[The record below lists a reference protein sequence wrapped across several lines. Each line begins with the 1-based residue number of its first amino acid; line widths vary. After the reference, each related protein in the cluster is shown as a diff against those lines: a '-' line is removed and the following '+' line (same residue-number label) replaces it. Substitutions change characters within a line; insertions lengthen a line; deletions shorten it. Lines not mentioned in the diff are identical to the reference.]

1 MSNIFD
7 FDITTSQPANGGLG
21 GVGTNIGATGG
32 NTQEVGDFVTDVRFR
47 PFIRAQQVHFWAFGM
62 RPNTRVYAFFDK
74 QDVNTRVHPATVI
87 NEANPIAP
95 ANLRVDWETAVLTV
109 DANGRLFGVF
119 DLPANT
125 FIVGERELLF
135 CDVDDLDSLESA
147 TSTCSSLFNA
157 YNFSVTTAPIPAP
170 RPPIIQNPPP
180 PVPPVVR
187 PRDPLAQSFYV
198 DPELCANRVGC
209 FVTKLDL
216 YFKTKHPTLGVT
228 IELRTTLNGYPTKTI
243 LPFSQV
249 HLNPSQ
255 VSTSDVGANATTFI
269 FPSPVYLRAGQEY
282 ALAVIPDANNPD
294 YQVFVAQIGG
304 EDVLDDTV
312 SVTQDWGIGSLFM
325 SHNNSTW
332 SAIQNEDLKF
342 TLYRANFSTG
352 GGSLILVNGDYE
364 FLTLESVNDSFEPGE
379 FVFQN
384 ANTANGT
391 VSVSAG
397 NNNVTGTDTSFLND
411 FPVGSRIVLKSGS
424 TYDVQD
430 VLAVTN
436 ATHLTT
442 KDSLAF
448 SNTSATYLKT
458 PTGVVYSF
466 DGDVDLVLDKSKAA
480 NSNFVFT
487 ANSVIIGETSG
498 ANAVIQTVDD
508 RIVNRFQPSIYRTVA
523 QGTEITLEGQAV
535 SNTYDFGSQRAMRF
549 NATNFFD
556 VEETVIASRS
566 NEITEMSGGKSFRL
580 EINLDTETGVLS
592 PSIDTGTF
600 FIVAYENIVNNNSNN
615 EYISNG
621 SALSRW
627 TSKVVK
633 LADGQESEDVR
644 VYLTAYRPT
653 GTDIEVYVKL
663 KNDADAEG
671 FSTKYWTKLERQ
683 ADVLSDAS
691 NRTSLVE
698 IEYRLP
704 TRPTSVALDGLV
716 ATTNASANVAG
727 SGTTF
732 SDDLVEGDAVLI
744 GNDSNYFISTVDE
757 VTSNTAIVL
766 TTPAPFSKFGATIE
780 KLDEPQTAFRNPQND
795 NVVSYFNAAGAQF
808 DEFKYFAVKIVL
820 KSESTHVVPHV
831 RDMRALA
838 LSV

>member
-1 MSNIFD
+1 MSNIFG
-7 FDITTSQPANGGLG
+7 FDVTSLQPDGGNGGI
-21 GVGTNIGATGG
+21 GTNTGTTTG
-32 NTQEVGDFVTDVRFR
+32 TTQEVGDFVTDVRFR

-74 QDVNTRVHPATVI
+74 QDVNDRVHPATVI

-95 ANLRVDWETAVLTV
+95 ANLRVDWETTVLTV

-135 CDVDDLDSLESA
+135 CDVDDLDSLVSA
-147 TSTCSSLFNA
+147 TTVCSSLFNA

-170 RPPIIQNPPP
+170 QPPVVQNPPIIN
-180 PVPPVVR
+180 VPNVWPM
-187 PRDPLAQSFYV
+187 DPLAQTFYV
-198 DPELCANRVGC
+198 DPELCADRVGC
-209 FVTKLDL
+209 FVTKVDL

-228 IELRTTLNGYPTKTI
+228 VELRTTENGYPTKTI

-255 VSTSDVGANATTFI
+255 VSTSDVGANATTFV

-294 YQVFVAQIGG
+294 YTLFVAEIGG
-304 EDVLDDTV
+304 DDVLDDTV
-312 SVTQDWGIGSLFM
+312 SVTQDWGIGMLFM

-342 TLYRANFSTG
+342 TLYRANFSVG

-364 FLTLESVNDSFEPGE
+364 FLTLEDVNDSFEPGE

-397 NNNVTGTDTSFLND
+397 NNNVTGTGTSFLTD
-411 FPVGSRIVLKSGS
+411 FAAGRRIVLKSG
-424 TYDVQD
+424 TAYDVQE

-448 SNTSATYLKT
+448 SNTAATYMKT
-458 PTGVVYSF
+458 PTGVVYSY
-466 DGDVDLVLDKSKAA
+466 DGDVELVLEQSGAA
-480 NSNFVFT
+480 NSSFVFT
-487 ANSVIIGETSG
+487 ANSTIIGETSG
-498 ANAVIQTVDD
+498 ANAVIASVDD

-523 QGTEITLEGQAV
+523 QGTDITLEGQAS
-535 SNTYDFGSQRAMRF
+535 SNTYDLGTQRSMRF

-556 VEETVIASRS
+556 IEETIIASRS
-566 NEITEMSGGKSFRL
+566 NEITEMDGDKSFRL
-580 EINLDTETGVLS
+580 ELNLDTETSMLS
-592 PSIDTGTF
+592 PSIDAGTF
-600 FIVAYENIVNNNSNN
+600 FIVSYENIVNNDSNN
-615 EYISNG
+615 EYLSNG

-627 TSKVVK
+627 TSKVVQ

-644 VYLTAYRPT
+644 VYLTAYRPS

-663 KNDADAEG
+663 KNDADAES
-671 FSTKYWTKLERQ
+671 FNTKYWTKLERQ
-683 ADVLSDAS
+683 ADVLSDGS
-691 NRTSLVE
+691 NRNNTVE

-704 TRPTSVALDGLV
+704 ARPETVLLDGVVSVA
-716 ATTNASANVAG
+716 NASANVAG
-727 SGTTF
+727 NGTTF
-732 SDDLVEGDAVLI
+732 SDDLAAGDSVLI
-744 GNDSNYFISTVDE
+744 GNGSDYFITSVDE
-757 VTSNTAIVL
+757 VTSNTAVVL
-766 TTPAPFSKFGATIE
+766 NTNAPFSADGATIE
-780 KLDEPQTAFRNPQND
+780 RLVEPHTAFRNPQND
-795 NVVSYFNAAGAQF
+795 NVVSYINVDGAQF
-808 DEFKYFAVKIVL
+808 DEFKFFAVKIVL